1 MSIIDRIGERFSSV
15 QNALSK
21 EYHANRALQRNKDL
35 ASYQFDLE
43 LEQWNRANEYNSP
56 YQQMQRYKQA
66 GLNPNLIY
74 GQANEAESSAP
85 SASASF
91 SYDTSVNPLQV
102 AQVALDGYTKYRTM
116 SMMQEKQQAEIDSI
130 NQSTRNAELQEQLEL
145 LNYKKELIES
155 GYYEDNARY
164 NSEARKLA
172 NDEITATIDNLI
184 SQTELNSVQA
194 FYTDEMA
201 QKVHAE
207 RETIQQQLDYLREDR
222 NLSQR
227 EKQAQVMMLETELKY
242 LDNYL
247 KYRNLKS
254 GADAFVTAKTAKS
267 NITITKEQAEEAKY
281 YADLIQQEVKHLKS
295 ESASKVISVIMQLLR
310 ALGGGRPLRR

>member
-1 MSIIDRIGERFSSV
+1 MSIIDKIGDRFSNI

-21 EYHANRALQRNKDL
+21 EYHANRALERNKEL
-35 ASYQFDLE
+35 ANYQFDLE

-74 GQANEAESSAP
+74 GQSNEAESSAP

-91 SYDTSVNPLQV
+91 NYDTSINPLQV
-102 AQVALDGYTKYRTM
+102 AQVALDGYAKYRTM

-130 NQSTRNAELQEQLEL
+130 NQSTRNAELQEQLAL
-145 LNYKKELIES
+145 LNYKKELVES

-172 NDEITATIDNLI
+172 NEEITATIDNLI
-184 SQTELNSVQA
+184 SQKELNSVQA

-201 QKVHAE
+201 QKIHAE
-207 RETIQQQLDYLREDR
+207 RETIEQQLDYLRKDR
-222 NLSQR
+222 TLSIR
-227 EKQAQVMMLETELKY
+227 EKQAHVMTLESELKY

-247 KYRNLKS
+247 KSRNLKT
-254 GADAFVTAKTAKS
+254 GVDAFVAAKTAKS
-267 NITITKEQAEEAKY
+267 NISITKEQAEEAKY
-281 YADLIQQEVKHLKS
+281 YADLIQEEVKNLKS
-295 ESASKVISVIMQLLR
+295 ESASKVISIIMRLLR
-310 ALGGGRPLRR
+310 ALGGGRPLKR